1 MNTTNLSKRNH
12 DEKENNKIL
21 SLDNMSTIHKG
32 LLLFLLIISG
42 NYIGSLVSCRT
53 QDLFN
58 NNIYVK
64 HMIGFIS
71 LYFFIILAELSINPF
86 KALILSIPM
95 YFYFIVLTK
104 SESTFFISV
113 IFFLLILVFLHNYK
127 SYLDKKENLSKNEIL
142 YLKNNNILRKIVIGI
157 IFTVTLIGFL
167 IYLGMKK
174 VEYKNN
180 FNFKNFFFGNIV
192 CKNNF
197 LGKKT
202 SLNPDDINL
211 AKKYLNLELII
222 YFIKKAFS

>member
-1 MNTTNLSKRNH
+1 MNNN
-12 DEKENNKIL
+12 EKDNKIL
-21 SLDNMSTIHKG
+21 SLENLSLVHKG
-32 LLLFLLIISG
+32 MLLFLLIISG

-71 LYFFIILAELSINPF
+71 LYFFIILAELNINPL
-86 KALILSIPM
+86 KSLILTIPM

-113 IFFLLILVFLHNYK
+113 IFFLLVLVFSHNYK
-127 SYLDKKENLSKNEIL
+127 RYLDNKENLSKNEIIFM
-142 YLKNNNILRKIVIGI
+142 KNINFIKKIVIGI
-157 IFTVTLIGFL
+157 IFSLSLIGFL

-174 VEYKNN
+174 IEYKNN
-180 FNFKNFFFGNIV
+180 FSFKNFLFGKIV

-197 LGKKT
+197 LGKKS
-202 SLNPDDINL
+202 SLNSSDINL
-211 AKKYLNLELII
+211 AKRYLNLELII

>member
-1 MNTTNLSKRNH
+1 MNKY
-12 DEKENNKIL
+12 ENDNKIL
-21 SLDNMSTIHKG
+21 SLDDLSIIHKG
-32 LLLFLLIISG
+32 MLLFLLIISG
-42 NYIGSLVSCRT
+42 NYIGILVSCRT

-71 LYFFIILAELSINPF
+71 LYFFIILAELNINPL
-86 KALILSIPM
+86 KSLIFTIPM
-95 YFYFIVLTK
+95 YFYFIILTK

-142 YLKNNNILRKIVIGI
+142 YLKNINILRKIVIGI

-180 FNFKNFFFGNIV
+180 FNFKNFLFGKIV

-197 LGKKT
+197 LGKKS
-202 SLNPDDINL
+202 SLNSSDINL
-211 AKKYLNLELII
+211 AKRYLNLELII